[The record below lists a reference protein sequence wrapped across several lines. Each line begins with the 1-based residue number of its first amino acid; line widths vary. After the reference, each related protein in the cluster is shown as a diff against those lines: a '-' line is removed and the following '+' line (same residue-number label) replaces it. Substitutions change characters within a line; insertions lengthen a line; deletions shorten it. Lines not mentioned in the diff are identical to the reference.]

1 MTRRRYNPEFDRALG
16 DVIAT
21 WRAGSMRPF
30 AELIAEVGVS
40 QQQWYKYEAG
50 RDQISTARLVAIA
63 QALGAEPETLL
74 GEARGAVGE
83 PSDKTQVQLVHATR
97 QLRPDQRKALLGVAR
112 GMMA

>member
-1 MTRRRYNPEFDRALG
+1 MTRRRYNPEFDRAMG
-16 DVIAT
+16 QVIAT
-21 WRAGSMRPF
+21 WRAGSERPF

-50 RDQISTARLVAIA
+50 RDQVSTARLVAIA
-63 QALGAEPETLL
+63 HALGAEPEVLIR
-74 GEARGAVGE
+74 EAIGARE
-83 PSDKTQVQLVHATR
+83 PSDKTQVQLVHTTR